1 MRRVISLSLIICLGS
16 GLMKADERSIKMSSR
31 LKPYI
36 AFNNDTRIYIR
47 NDDVVIRTEDLA
59 AGKVII
65 TEDFDLIVNRDT
77 LELNEDQQ
85 ALVFEYYQLVDES
98 IESAK
103 NIGWEGAKVGVSGA
117 AIGVKAV
124 VGVFRMILPNYGP
137 DDLERDME
145 AEAARIEAKAD
156 ILEKKAEIIDEKLD
170 ELESIHETLKQEIP
184 ELKNLDWF

>member
-1 MRRVISLSLIICLGS
+1 VRRVISLSLIICLGS

-170 ELESIHETLKQEIP
+170 KLESIHETLKQDIP

>member
-1 MRRVISLSLIICLGS
+1 VRRVISLSLIICLGS

-103 NIGWEGAKVGVSGA
+103 NIGWEGRCRRFSYDSSE
-117 AIGVKAV
+117 
-124 VGVFRMILPNYGP
+124 LW
-137 DDLERDME
+137 
-145 AEAARIEAKAD
+145 AR
-156 ILEKKAEIIDEKLD
+156 
-170 ELESIHETLKQEIP
+170 
-184 ELKNLDWF
+184 

>member
-1 MRRVISLSLIICLGS
+1 VRRVISLSLIIFLGS

-36 AFNNDTRIYIR
+36 AFNKDTRIYIR